1 MSGAFSVAARTGGPR
16 LLGMCWPRGQR
27 KVQPVAVT
35 SPWWGALVDAE
46 QHRQIVLEI
55 ERNKGAISAHEQVCE
70 QRYGAI
76 HQSLAGQAA
85 DIIEIKDALKVA
97 INRGAAAAWGAN
109 WKAWAIAGFL
119 FVALLGALSWT
130 AGQLYALEP
139 GRIAAENAKK

>member
-16 LLGMCWPRGQR
+16 LFGMCWPRDQR

-55 ERNKGAISAHEQVCE
+55 EHTKGAQSAHEQVCE
-70 QRYGAI
+70 QRYLRIGTALEQ
-76 HQSLAGQAA
+76 HGR
-85 DIIEIKDALKVA
+85 DITEIKDSLKVA
-97 INRGAAAAWGAN
+97 INRGAAAAWGTN
-109 WKAWAIAGFL
+109 WKAWGIAGFL

>member
-1 MSGAFSVAARTGGPR
+1 M
-16 LLGMCWPRGQR
+16 
-27 KVQPVAVT
+27 
-35 SPWWGALVDAE
+35 DAE
-46 QHRQIVLEI
+46 QLRQIVLEV

-76 HQSLAGQAA
+76 HHALGEQAA
-85 DIIEIKDALKVA
+85 DITEIKDSLKVA

-109 WKAWAIAGFL
+109 WKAWGIAGFL

>member
-1 MSGAFSVAARTGGPR
+1 MARGTGR
-16 LLGMCWPRGQR
+16 ATLAMCWPNDRR

-46 QHRQIVLEI
+46 AHRQIVLEI
-55 ERNKGAISAHEQVCE
+55 ERNKGEISAHEQVCE
-70 QRYGAI
+70 QRYGRIDQA
-76 HQSLAGQAA
+76 LADQAG
-85 DIIEIKDALKVA
+85 DITEIKDALKIA

-109 WKAWAIAGFL
+109 WKAMGL
-119 FVALLGALSWT
+119 LVFVIVTLLGALSWT